1 MTTYTTSK
9 AAELARRLAEKEAE
23 LQRERDAIRAEQ
35 EAEDKTIDDALARAG
50 RARVALVEDL
60 LDMFGIEPAAPE
72 PRRNKRTGEILR
84 DRDGRPKTVDPDPD
98 EALRMQRLRA
108 AIEELVAAAPSEPK
122 VTAAEYGGHSA
133 EPVETDEED
142 SLDDVLRAS

>member
-23 LQRERDAIRAEQ
+23 LERERDAIRAEQ
-35 EAEDKTIDDALARAG
+35 EAEDKVLDEALAKAG

-60 LDMFGIEPAAPE
+60 LDMFGIAPAAPE

-84 DRDGRPKTVDPDPD
+84 DREGRPKTVDPDPD

-108 AIEELVAAAPSEPK
+108 AVEELVAAAPAGPEMTVAS
-122 VTAAEYGGHSA
+122 HSG
-133 EPVETDEED
+133 PTVDDVEGSTENGIH
-142 SLDDVLRAS
+142 DVLRAS